1 MLVSYQR
8 PLQSH
13 PSIFDW
19 VFEPP
24 RTQRRKETSPW
35 VENEA
40 GYALTLDVPGV
51 EPSKTA
57 LSIQERTLHLKTKR
71 NVNEEVQENTFKWRL
86 PRGANPQK
94 VNANLTHGVLT
105 LTVDKATASL
115 PREIEVTVGTA

>member
-24 RTQRRKETSPW
+24 RPQPQKDSSSW
-35 VENEA
+35 NENET

-51 EPSKTA
+51 EPNDVT
-57 LSIQERTLHLKTKR
+57 LSVEGRTLSLKTKR
-71 NVNEEVQENTFKWRL
+71 SVRDEVQENAFKWRL
-86 PRGANPQK
+86 PRGANPETLAAK
-94 VNANLTHGVLT
+94 LNHGVLT
-105 LTVDKATASL
+105 LEVEKAQASL
-115 PREIEVTVGTA
+115 PREIEVIVGTE